1 MEPSFFDMLF
11 NFVVLLA
18 LVLVVALLV
27 LLLVLVVVVF
37 KKTCLELDKLCIHD
51 VGKTNGF
58 LSCCE
63 F

>member
-1 MEPSFFDMLF
+1 MLF
-11 NFVVLLA
+11 NCVVLLA

-27 LLLVLVVVVF
+27 LLVVVF
-37 KKTCLELDKLCIHD
+37 KKTCLELEKLCIHD
-51 VGKTNGF
+51 VGKTSGF

>member
-1 MEPSFFDMLF
+1 MLF

>member
-1 MEPSFFDMLF
+1 MGPSFFDMLF
-11 NFVVLLA
+11 NCVVLLA

-27 LLLVLVVVVF
+27 LLVVVF
-37 KKTCLELDKLCIHD
+37 KKTCLELEKLCIHD
-51 VGKTNGF
+51 VGKTSGF